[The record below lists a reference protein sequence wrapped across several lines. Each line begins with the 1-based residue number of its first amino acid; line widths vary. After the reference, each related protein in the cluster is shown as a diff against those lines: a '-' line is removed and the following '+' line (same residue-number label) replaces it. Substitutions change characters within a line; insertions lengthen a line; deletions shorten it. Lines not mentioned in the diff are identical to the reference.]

1 MKRATA
7 AEVGQR
13 RACVYRSGDESW
25 KAKANPAGRASER
38 SATPAASFGC
48 FVGPGGRVVDRCV
61 LAHLGAWA
69 QGGRKGRKAPWPV
82 RESYGDAASRTLMSL
97 AAWDPSYGRSTCQ
110 WRLAYGGTGSQ
121 LPPRHD
127 APPARPNRRVTHSV
141 SHLLVRYGYSTLI
154 CRSTLYSHK
163 SPMKS
168 RSN

>member
-69 QGGRKGRKAPWPV
+69 QGGRKGKEGSLARPRVV
-82 RESYGDAASRTLMSL
+82 RRRSFANVDVSGRVGPIVRSVHMSVAASV
-97 AAWDPSYGRSTCQ
+97 WGDG
-110 WRLAYGGTGSQ
+110 
-121 LPPRHD
+121 
-127 APPARPNRRVTHSV
+127 
-141 SHLLVRYGYSTLI
+141 
-154 CRSTLYSHK
+154 
-163 SPMKS
+163 
-168 RSN
+168 